1 MIIRDDKVVILK
13 DYEWFIYKLLAK
25 YYAFEDITW
34 IISLRITAFC
44 THKVIRLSM
53 AETTLVYKEHLREKL
68 RYIIIL
74 SYARHSSHTEVVIFL
89 QEKLS

>member
-1 MIIRDDKVVILK
+1 
-13 DYEWFIYKLLAK
+13 
-25 YYAFEDITW
+25 
-34 IISLRITAFC
+34 
-44 THKVIRLSM
+44 M

-74 SYARHSSHTEVVIFL
+74 SYARHSSYTEVVIFL